1 MTALRR
7 MTLKILGGI
16 AAALSLGIAQPAL
29 AQNNDAPIDVTAAPP
44 PSPETVGPSQL
55 RNFSLDGTVTRPADR
70 APASTTPPVST
81 APAPARQGDAVPSEA
96 AQPAGR
102 AANRTRPVEPPRTSI
117 TPASG
122 NPSPVAGEG
131 GTLTPSIPS
140 SVTTN
145 PAPQPVDPAAQSSP
159 SLAPEGTGWSWPWIA
174 ALIALLSGGAFL
186 AWSRRSRNRRYA
198 DPGRA
203 AFAGL
208 AREAGLGGAVEA
220 EPRITPRP
228 DPVPPRGQTTPALAP
243 GSVPRPTSTPAPAP
257 KPAPADDGLVVST
270 RLKPELNVQLLPDRV
285 VVNEREVM
293 LQFDVVLT
301 NSGSAPARD
310 VLVEAK
316 LVTAHAGQDRDIA
329 AFFEA
334 PVGTGDRMPSL
345 SPYGKISLKSVVRL
359 PLEEVHAFEAGG
371 RRLFVPLVAFNI
383 LFRAGGTEGQ
393 ASASFLIGR
402 GSEEDDKL
410 APFRL
415 DLGPRIFRG
424 LVARAHS
431 IGLTPAQ

>member
-1 MTALRR
+1 MTAFRR
-7 MTLKILGGI
+7 MTLKILGGT
-16 AAALSLGIAQPAL
+16 AAALSLAFASPAIAQDS
-29 AQNNDAPIDVTAAPP
+29 DAPIDVTAAPP
-44 PSPETVGPSQL
+44 PSAETVGPSQL
-55 RNFSLDGTVTRPADR
+55 RDFNLQGTVTRPADR
-70 APASTTPPVST
+70 PPATSSQPVST
-81 APAPARQGDAVPSEA
+81 APAPAHEGDAVPSEA
-96 AQPAGR
+96 AKPTLRG
-102 AANRTRPVEPPRTSI
+102 AAPSPRTAVAAQTSI

-122 NPSPVAGEG
+122 NPSPVGSNA
-131 GTLTPSIPS
+131 LTPSVPS
-140 SVTTN
+140 TVKTD
-145 PAPQPVDPAAQSSP
+145 PAPLPADPAAQVAP
-159 SLAPEGTGWSWPWIA
+159 SLTPGDGGWPWPWIA
-174 ALIALLSGGAFL
+174 ALIALLGGGAL
-186 AWSRRSRNRRYA
+186 VAWQRRGRNRRYA

-208 AREAGLGGAVEA
+208 AREAGMGGGGDA
-220 EPRITPRP
+220 EPRIAPRP
-228 DPVPPRGQTTPALAP
+228 DPVPPRAQ
-243 GSVPRPTSTPAPAP
+243 PAPAP
-257 KPAPADDGLVVST
+257 VPGSVTRPSAEPAPKPVPADDGLIIST

-293 LQFDVVLT
+293 LQFDVVLS

-310 VLVEAK
+310 LLVEAK

-334 PVGTGDRMPSL
+334 PAGSGDRMPGL

-359 PLEEVHAFEAGG
+359 PLDQVHAFEAGG

-393 ASASFLIGR
+393 ASASFLVGR
-402 GSEEDDKL
+402 GSEDDDKL

-431 IGLTPAQ
+431 VGLTPAQ

>member
-7 MTLKILGGI
+7 MTLKIFGGT
-16 AAALSLGIAQPAL
+16 AAALSLAIASPAF
-29 AQNNDAPIDVTAAPP
+29 AQDSDAPIDVTAAPP
-44 PSPETVGPSQL
+44 PSAETVGPSQL
-55 RNFSLDGTVTRPADR
+55 RDFDLQGTVTRPADR
-70 APASTTPPVST
+70 PPPTSTQPVST
-81 APAPARQGDAVPSEA
+81 APAPAREGDAVPSEA
-96 AQPAGR
+96 AQPVAR
-102 AANRTRPVEPPRTSI
+102 AAAPGSRTVVAQQAPI
-117 TPASG
+117 TTASG
-122 NPSPVAGEG
+122 NPSPVGSSAM
-131 GTLTPSIPS
+131 TPSVPS
-140 SVTTN
+140 AVKTD
-145 PAPQPVDPAAQSSP
+145 PAPQPSNSVAPVTSSLSP
-159 SLAPEGTGWSWPWIA
+159 DDGAWPWPWIA
-174 ALIALLSGGAFL
+174 GLMALLGGGALIGL
-186 AWSRRSRNRRYA
+186 SRRGRKRRYA

-208 AREAGLGGAVEA
+208 AREAGLGGAGEA
-220 EPRITPRP
+220 EPRIAPRP
-228 DPVPPRGQTTPALAP
+228 DPVPPRPQPATAP
-243 GSVPRPTSTPAPAP
+243 IPAVVTRPAPAQAP

-293 LQFDVVLT
+293 LQFDVVLS

-334 PVGTGDRMPSL
+334 PVGTGDRMPGL

-359 PLEEVHAFEAGG
+359 PLDQVHAFEAGG

-383 LFRAGGTEGQ
+383 LFRAGSTEGQ
-393 ASASFLIGR
+393 ASASFLVGR

-431 IGLTPAQ
+431 IGLQPVQ